1 MAVRKAGYR
10 QTMAFRKTSTDNTI
24 IRQMIDKTIDV
35 TKRLSQKNNTTIK
48 RQIYSRKKRM
58 PIDRT
63 IIRRINDKS
72 MAMRKTPIDIYII
85 RPMIYK
91 TLTVRNRA

>member
-35 TKRLSQKNNTTIK
+35 TKRLSPTEK
-48 RQIYSRKKRM
+48 
-58 PIDRT
+58 
-63 IIRRINDKS
+63 
-72 MAMRKTPIDIYII
+72 
-85 RPMIYK
+85 
-91 TLTVRNRA
+91 